1 MDQARSPLASEAA
14 QHDGVIDLRPG
25 ADRPPEGHA
34 RSALIGRMRK
44 LERLGLA
51 EPLGPAQWHLSENAE
66 PTLRALGERTDI
78 IKRIHRGLVEQR
90 IERTVRSWGSN
101 CRRRIA
107 TSASNLTL
115 SRNAETQAC
124 PH

>member
-1 MDQARSPLASEAA
+1 MDQLDRALASEAA

-90 IERTVRSWGSN
+90 IERSVGDFAVDGEDVRDQSSAA
-101 CRRRIA
+101 CRARTR
-107 TSASNLTL
+107 
-115 SRNAETQAC
+115 
-124 PH
+124 